1 MALAKRVTEESVNE
15 SLNFQLSSQKAD
27 SLPLRVLPLALEGEL
42 ISLSLF
48 HLFSRKKV
56 SKKRRGDK
64 FSGSPLAVGKTDAFA
79 LLLREKFSV
88 S

>member
-1 MALAKRVTEESVNE
+1 MVISCLK
-15 SLNFQLSSQKAD
+15 
-27 SLPLRVLPLALEGEL
+27 L
-42 ISLSLF
+42 IRPRRLF

-64 FSGSPLAVGKTDAFA
+64 FSGSPLAVGKTDAYAF
-79 LLLREKFSV
+79 LLREKFSV

>member
-1 MALAKRVTEESVNE
+1 MAISFPK
-15 SLNFQLSSQKAD
+15 
-27 SLPLRVLPLALEGEL
+27 L
-42 ISLSLF
+42 IRQRRLF

-64 FSGSPLAVGKTDAFA
+64 FSGSPLAVGKTDASA

>member
-1 MALAKRVTEESVNE
+1 MI
-15 SLNFQLSSQKAD
+15 
-27 SLPLRVLPLALEGEL
+27 L
-42 ISLSLF
+42 IGVSNIFISYLKLIRPRRLF

-64 FSGSPLAVGKTDAFA
+64 FAGSPLAVGKTDAYAF
-79 LLLREKFSV
+79 LLREKFSV